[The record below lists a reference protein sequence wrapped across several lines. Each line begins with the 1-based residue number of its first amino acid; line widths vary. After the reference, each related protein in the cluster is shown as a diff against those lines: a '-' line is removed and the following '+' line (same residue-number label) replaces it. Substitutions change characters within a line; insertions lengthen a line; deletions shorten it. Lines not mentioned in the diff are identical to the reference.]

1 MMKNTP
7 IRPLAWAAL
16 LGASVLASGC
26 VNRPPSLYEWG
37 GYQPQVYEYFKSD
50 NKGPEAQASALE
62 ADLQKIAAKGAKPP
76 PGYHAHLGLLYA
88 NMGRDDQ
95 AVQSFQAEKAL
106 FPEAAHYMDF
116 LLVKSKDKDKK

>member
-16 LGASVLASGC
+16 LGASLLASGC
-26 VNRPPSLYEWG
+26 ANRPPSLYEWG
-37 GYQPQVYEYFKSD
+37 GYQPQVYEYFKAD

-106 FPEAAHYMDF
+106 FPESAHFMDF
-116 LLVKSKDKDKK
+116 LLVKNKK